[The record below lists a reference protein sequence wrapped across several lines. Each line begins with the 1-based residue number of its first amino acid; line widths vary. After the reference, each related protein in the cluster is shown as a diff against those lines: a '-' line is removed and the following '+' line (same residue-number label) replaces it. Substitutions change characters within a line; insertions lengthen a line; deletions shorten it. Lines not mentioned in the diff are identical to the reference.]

1 MHLRCYCSRI
11 MTPQAAI
18 ALGTPGDNQPRL
30 AALSRLGAAAGR
42 TPPAILLILS
52 ILSVQLGSALATVFF
67 SGLGPAGTAFVSTL
81 FSAMVLTV
89 LKPRPTLN
97 TRIAKHALFL
107 LLFGV
112 AIAMVI
118 LCYFLAL
125 QYIPLGIASTIA
137 FLGPLV
143 LAIAT
148 SRKVM
153 DFAWIALALV
163 GLLLL
168 TPEIGATLDALGL
181 FYAALAAIA
190 WAAFVPLSKRGQTLF
205 DGVSGLSLA
214 MWVASFLIAPFAVAE
229 GGVFTASATDLLG
242 ACAVALLA
250 TILPFAMEYR
260 ALRRMSARTY
270 GILLTLEPALGAI
283 VGAVFLAQGLG
294 WSAVIAIFCVT
305 IAAMGV
311 TVVQGDE

>member
-1 MHLRCYCSRI
+1 
-11 MTPQAAI
+11 MTPQTAI
-18 ALGTPGDNQPRL
+18 ALGTPGGGNDP
-30 AALSRLGAAAGR
+30 AAGALSRLAAAAGR
-42 TPPAILLILS
+42 TPPTVLMLLS
-52 ILSVQLGSALATVFF
+52 ILSIQLGSALATVFF
-67 SGLGPAGTAFVSTL
+67 STLGPAGTAFVSTV
-81 FSAMVLTV
+81 FSAIVLS
-89 LKPRPTLN
+89 LLRPRPTLDR
-97 TRIAKHALFL
+97 RIIAHALFL

-112 AIAMVI
+112 SVAGVI
-118 LCYFLAL
+118 LFYFIAL
-125 QYIPLGIASTIA
+125 QYIPLGIASTVA

-148 SRKVM
+148 SRKLV
-153 DFAWIALALV
+153 DFLCIGLALL

-168 TPEIGATLDALGL
+168 TPEIGASLDPIGL

-190 WAAFVPLSKRGQTLF
+190 WAAFVPLSKRGQIIF
-205 DGVSGLSLA
+205 DGVGGLTLG
-214 MWVASFLIAPFAVAE
+214 MWVASLMIAPFAFAE
-229 GGVFTASATDLLG
+229 GGLFTASGMDYLG
-242 ACAVALLA
+242 ACAVAFLA

-294 WSAVIAIFCVT
+294 WLAVIAIFCVT
-305 IAAMGV
+305 LAAMGV